1 MTRPVEVVPSA
12 TTVVVDDL
20 QPARGRTSWGAVLA
34 GATIALVVTLLL
46 QVLMIWLGMS
56 AIDPAEEA
64 RPFQGV
70 GTAAAIGALVTMA
83 IALFVGGIVA
93 GRLANRVNGTDV
105 FLHGLLTWAVVTLTG
120 LWLALTTV
128 GALVSGTLG
137 VVGQTAGAVSQG
149 AAAFAPELTQGL
161 EDLGA
166 ELDALTGDAQAELD
180 PLWTE
185 PAARR
190 EFRAVV
196 VRIVRDGEP
205 TVSDADRDDL
215 VAVVA
220 ENTDLTLAEAEA
232 LVDDWVARYEDAQA
246 RLAQLEGDL
255 REAGQAA
262 SDALGA
268 ASMWAFFGLLLGAL
282 VTWLGARVG
291 APSSRPE
298 TRRA

>member
-1 MTRPVEVVPSA
+1 MTRPVEVVPST

-34 GATIALVVTLLL
+34 GATIALAATLVLQLL
-46 QVLMIWLGMS
+46 MLWLGLS
-56 AIDPAEEA
+56 AIDPVEQA

-70 GTAAAIGALVTMA
+70 GTAAVVGALATMA
-83 IALFVGGIVA
+83 IALFVGGLVA
-93 GRLANRVNGTDV
+93 GRLANRVDGTDV
-105 FLHGLLTWAVVTLTG
+105 FLHGLLTWAVVTLAG
-120 LWLALTTV
+120 LWLALTSV
-128 GALVSGTLG
+128 GALVAGTLG
-137 VVGQTAGAVSQG
+137 VVGQAAGALTQG
-149 AAAFAPELTQGL
+149 AAAVAPDLAQGL
-161 EDLGA
+161 EELGA

-180 PLWTE
+180 PLWNDPT
-185 PAARR
+185 ARR
-190 EFRAVV
+190 EFRTVV

-215 VAVVA
+215 IAVVA
-220 ENTDLTLAEAEA
+220 ENTELAPPEAEA
-232 LVDDWVARYEDAQA
+232 LVDDWVERYEDAQA
-246 RLAQLEGDL
+246 RLGQLEGDL

-262 SDALGA
+262 SDALAA
-268 ASMWAFFGLLLGAL
+268 ASRWAFFGLLLGAL